1 MALIK
6 VPKYAKENAE
16 KGLELRKKQ
25 PKSEKFGLTRE
36 QAQAKGVNSGVQ
48 RAYQLKRED
57 RITENTAEKIQNF
70 LNRFHGM
77 ADEYGYTT
85 KIHGSILLW
94 GGDKNKKFLKYLDRK
109 LEQS

>member
-6 VPKYAKENAE
+6 VPQYAKTNAE

-25 PKSEKFGLTRE
+25 PKSKKFGLTRE
-36 QAQAKGVNSGVQ
+36 QAEEKGVASGVE

-57 RITENTAEKIQNF
+57 RIRESTAETIQDF

-85 KIHGSILLW
+85 KIRGSILLW
-94 GGDKNKKFLKYLDRK
+94 GGDKDKRFLKYLDRK
-109 LEQS
+109 LDE